1 MNRTVFKRN
10 TLITVVAS
18 ILLASQMA
26 SAQTVTRNVPIDEN
40 GDGRTTITF
49 EPGSNYFP
57 TNHGM
62 KISDGALKP
71 FGAEFAQSAY
81 ARGVISS
88 LTVQGCGA
96 QFIAASDTRC
106 YISSGDRDSHAAFL
120 DNDKMR
126 LVFDPPIAALSL
138 RAASPQKTDAMAV
151 YLSLLDQNGDVL
163 GEALPEIKVY
173 QTKTEKQD
181 TSTYFDQLLNSD
193 RKRYVEENANPDNFW
208 VRVAAGDPNA
218 SANLV
223 YAAEI
228 EFDHHG
234 NDTAGGLIDT
244 IELTRIVDE
253 NGNVIIG
260 APQIAAS
267 FTSVLAQEA
276 ANTRRAPPQIL
287 ASDNAED
294 SRSSAWAF
302 PPAQR
307 VRLTP
312 DWDSARRAQS
322 AFNDAGIAPQYTV
335 SDTQILAIDVP
346 LLLPIEADASPIIM
360 AEEDFYHAVVKRSD
374 GAFSIHGSRLASLET
389 SSGDAGDFEP
399 GRINY
404 ALTETGWA
412 ADFEFF
418 GIPYLVMF
426 NCDMASS
433 ACVDGSLIRQE
444 IEQLVPVLGSRGE

>member
-1 MNRTVFKRN
+1 M
-10 TLITVVAS
+10 
-18 ILLASQMA
+18 
-26 SAQTVTRNVPIDEN
+26 PIDEN

-49 EPGSNYFP
+49 EPNSNYFP

-62 KISDGALKP
+62 NIGDGALKP

-81 ARGVISS
+81 ARGETST

-96 QFIAASDTRC
+96 QFLAASDTRC

-120 DNDKMR
+120 DNNKMR
-126 LVFDPPIAALSL
+126 LEFDPPIAALSL

-163 GEALPEIKVY
+163 GDALPDIKVY

-181 TSTYFDQLLNSD
+181 TSNHFNQLLDSD
-193 RKRYVEENANPDNFW
+193 RKRYVEENAKPENFW

-218 SANLV
+218 PANLV

-228 EFDHHG
+228 EFDHH
-234 NDTAGGLIDT
+234 NNQTAGGLIDT

-253 NGNVIIG
+253 NGNVIIS
-260 APQIAAS
+260 PPRVAAL
-267 FTSVLAQEA
+267 FTAVLVQEA
-276 ANTRRAPPQIL
+276 ANTNRAPPQPL
-287 ASDNAED
+287 APDTTDAARPN
-294 SRSSAWAF
+294 AWAF
-302 PPAQR
+302 PPARR

-312 DWDSARRAQS
+312 DWDSASRANA
-322 AFNDAGIAPQYTV
+322 AFADAGVAPQYTV
-335 SDTQILAIDVP
+335 SDSQILAIDVP
-346 LLLPIEADASPIIM
+346 LLLPIEADASPIIY
-360 AEEDFYHAVVKRSD
+360 AQNDFYHAGVKRSD
-374 GAFSIHGSRLASLET
+374 GHFSIHGSRLASLET
-389 SSGDAGDFEP
+389 TSGSAEGFEP
-399 GRINY
+399 GKINY
-404 ALTETGWA
+404 TVTETGWA
-412 ADFEFF
+412 ADFDLF

-433 ACVDGSLIRQE
+433 ACADGSLIQRE